1 MHSEDLSVSWLS
13 QRLTR
18 AAGHRTL
25 YFLVHLTGSL
35 VCVYHTRL
43 LNKPKQ
49 RDIHGPTASQG
60 SLTHSA
66 SLADFSHDVLE
77 RLWVAVGVLTHSL
90 WLWWDEL
97 QDAASW
103 LSMCVPE
110 FGICGHVSFT
120 RSRAPLSKH
129 RIKWSTW
136 PQASVYPQDSIPK
149 TAGEKSWNEKMS
161 RERDTIHKY
170 IQICHSFTL
179 KEVNNIIPRAVTIIS
194 ATVDSWMFVIWN
206 LLWAT

>member
-1 MHSEDLSVSWLS
+1 MSEAGGVDKCLIRFCCKESALYLISQPLLPFLEGCLACGCHGYTVHSEDLSVSWLS

-25 YFLVHLTGSL
+25 CFLVHLTGSL

-129 RIKWSTW
+129 RIKWST
-136 PQASVYPQDSIPK
+136 
-149 TAGEKSWNEKMS
+149 
-161 RERDTIHKY
+161 
-170 IQICHSFTL
+170 
-179 KEVNNIIPRAVTIIS
+179 
-194 ATVDSWMFVIWN
+194 
-206 LLWAT
+206 